1 MKGELEAVAA
11 QYAEAALELAEKA
24 DGANSFATSERV
36 LADLIG
42 INEVIEK
49 NPDLATV
56 LNHPAVEAPK
66 KLELMLKVFEGKLSD
81 ITERLLRLV
90 SDRGRLDIL
99 KSLEEKFAQFLR
111 ERKNIVGAKL
121 TSSKELTASEIADIK
136 ARLTEHLGKKL
147 ELEVI
152 IDKSLLGGVI
162 LRLGDQVIDGSLK
175 GKLAVVE
182 KELLAV

>member
-1 MKGELEAVAA
+1 LAT
-11 QYAEAALELAEKA
+11 QYAEAALELAQQA
-24 DGANSFATSERV
+24 DGAEKFATSERV

-42 INEVIEK
+42 INEVIAA
-49 NPDLATV
+49 NPDFATV
-56 LNHPAVEAPK
+56 LSHPAVEAPK
-66 KLELMLKVFEGKLSD
+66 KLDLLLKTFEGKLSD
-81 ITERLLRLV
+81 ITQRLLRLV
-90 SDRGRLDIL
+90 AERGRLDLL
-99 KSLEEKFAQFLR
+99 KSLEEKFAELLR
-111 ERKNIVGAKL
+111 AKKNIVSAKL
-121 TSSKELTASEIADIK
+121 TSSKELTTSEIADIK